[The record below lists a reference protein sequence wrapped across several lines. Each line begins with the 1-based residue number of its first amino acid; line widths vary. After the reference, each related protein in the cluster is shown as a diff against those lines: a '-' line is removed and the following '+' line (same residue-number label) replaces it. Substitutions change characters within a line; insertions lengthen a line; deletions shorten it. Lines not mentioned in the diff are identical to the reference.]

1 MRKDYIL
8 IDRIGNKIYRY
19 ENYATMQWQLSNL
32 VYSYGT
38 HGWLLDKNV
47 YNNGNVI
54 ALRYAGNM
62 FNN

>member
-8 IDRIGNKIYRY
+8 IDRIGNKIYKY

-38 HGWLLDKNV
+38 HGWLLNKNI
-47 YNNGNVI
+47 YNNGDVI
-54 ALRYAGNM
+54 ALRYAGNI

>member
-1 MRKDYIL
+1 MRKNYIL

-54 ALRYAGNM
+54 TLRYAGNM